1 MFIQIKAL
9 PPSERPQGQ
18 GIHPEMEVLYV
29 SDKPH
34 LDRDVFYTLEDLMSA
49 GDDVVITADHSQE
62 LEQHQHTEKVS
73 YWGYDGL
80 LYLSYMA
87 PRSNP
92 DQPMPKWEELVSPTA

>member
-9 PPSERPQGQ
+9 PPSERPQG
-18 GIHPEMEVLYV
+18 IHPWMEVLYV

-34 LDRDVFYTLEDLMSA
+34 LDRDVFYTLEDLIESA
-49 GDDVVITADHSQE
+49 GDDIIVTADHSQE
-62 LEQHQHTEKVS
+62 LQRHTEKVS

-80 LYLSYMA
+80 LYLSYMV